1 MVEKLDHPGGT
12 RLLLTPNR
20 SLSWKGNVRIWIGL
34 VVLSAIIGIGW
45 ALAGAWVILPF
56 AGLELIAVAA
66 GIYITSRDCQRKE
79 VLTMEGDEI
88 LLEKGRKQKNA
99 QWSLPRPYTRLQLNE
114 PVHPFAPAKL
124 FLSHRNDRVSLG
136 GFLNVEDTERLVE
149 ALESLGFVP
158 ERKQPDPEI
167 GLWF

>member
-20 SLSWKGNVRIWIGL
+20 SLSWKDNVRIWIGL

-79 VLTMEGDEI
+79 VLTMEGDNI
-88 LLEKGRKQKNA
+88 LLEKGRKQRNA

-124 FLSHRNDRVSLG
+124 FLSHRDHRVPLG
-136 GFLNVEDTERLVE
+136 GFLNVEDTQRLIE
-149 ALESLGFVP
+149 TLESHGLIA

>member
-1 MVEKLDHPGGT
+1 MVEQLDHPGGA

-20 SLSWKGNVRIWIGL
+20 SLSWKGNVRIWMGL
-34 VVLSAIIGIGW
+34 AVISLIIGIGW
-45 ALAGAWVILPF
+45 ALAGAWIILPF

-79 VLTMEGDEI
+79 VLTMADDTI
-88 LLEKGRKQKNA
+88 LLEKGRKQKSV
-99 QWSLPRPYTRLQLNE
+99 QWTLPRPYTRLQMNA

-124 FLSHRNDRVSLG
+124 FLSHRDDHVSLG
-136 GFLNVEDTERLVE
+136 GFLNVEDTERLIKTLE
-149 ALESLGFVP
+149 ALGFTV

>member
-1 MVEKLDHPGGT
+1 MVEQLDHPGGT

-34 VVLSAIIGIGW
+34 AVLSAIIGIGW

-66 GIYITSRDCQRKE
+66 GIYLTSRDCQRKE
-79 VLTMEGDEI
+79 VLTMEADVI
-88 LLEKGRKQKNA
+88 QLEKGRKQKCA
-99 QWSLPRPYTRLQLNE
+99 QWTLPRPYTRLQMNA

-124 FLSHRNDRVSLG
+124 FLSHRDDHVSLG
-136 GFLNVEDTERLVE
+136 GFLNVEDTERLIETLE
-149 ALESLGFVP
+149 ALGFTV

>member
-1 MVEKLDHPGGT
+1 MVEQLDHPGGT

-20 SLSWKGNVRIWIGL
+20 SLSWKGNVRIWMGL

-79 VLTMEGDEI
+79 VLTMEGDRI
-88 LLEKGRKQKNA
+88 LLEKGRTQKNA
-99 QWSLPRPYTRLQLNE
+99 QWTLPRPYTRLQMKD

-124 FLSHRNDRVSLG
+124 FLSHRDHRISLG
-136 GFLNVEDTERLVE
+136 GFLNVEDTERLIE
-149 ALESLGFVP
+149 TLESLGFIA